1 MTSHNNILIAYKSV
15 CIYYFKSEIFL
26 LEIPPK
32 LKIEGDERR
41 KKKKKHIVVKS
52 IDSLLRLESN
62 TF

>member
-41 KKKKKHIVVKS
+41 KKKEAYCCKINRL
-52 IDSLLRLESN
+52 IASLRI
-62 TF
+62 